1 MSPEAA
7 LDRLL
12 AGTGLVQRRAAGGVV
27 TLEVPTAGQHAG
39 NLLTLSPVTV
49 TGERV
54 SRSLRDTES
63 SVTVIDGE
71 ALDTRAGMGS
81 TNEVLARI
89 PNVVS
94 AEPTNL
100 APAIRGIDSTGPA
113 EGANAFFAGV
123 RPRLTMQV
131 DGRPLGFN
139 ELIFGNA
146 SLWDVQQV
154 EVFRGPQSTIQGS
167 NSIAGPVVIKTNDP
181 TTITDGST

>member
-27 TLEVPTAGQHAG
+27 TLEVQTAGQHSG

-49 TGERV
+49 TGERL
-54 SRSLRDTES
+54 SRSLRDTAS

-81 TNEVLARI
+81 NNEVLARI

-94 AEPTNL
+94 AEPTKQ
-100 APAIRGIDSTGPA
+100 I
-113 EGANAFFAGV
+113 
-123 RPRLTMQV
+123 
-131 DGRPLGFN
+131 GR
-139 ELIFGNA
+139 A
-146 SLWDVQQV
+146 SCRERV
-154 EVFRGPQSTIQGS
+154 
-167 NSIAGPVVIKTNDP
+167 
-181 TTITDGST
+181 